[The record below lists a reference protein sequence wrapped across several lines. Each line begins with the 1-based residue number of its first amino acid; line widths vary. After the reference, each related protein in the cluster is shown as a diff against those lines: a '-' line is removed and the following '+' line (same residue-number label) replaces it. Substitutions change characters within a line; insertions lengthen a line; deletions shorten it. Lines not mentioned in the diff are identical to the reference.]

1 MDTLMTNTEII
12 HKLNSIGG
20 ISNTS
25 QVTIFECTHR
35 KQDGGDHQVIV
46 EVHDHGNQASPHTRY
61 GIFAR
66 DADDSNICATG
77 NEQPDI
83 GTALA
88 VVHWGNLG

>member
-1 MDTLMTNTEII
+1 MTNIEII

-25 QVTIFECTHR
+25 QVTIFECTHC
-35 KQDGGDHQVIV
+35 KKDGSLHQVIV
-46 EVHDHGNQASPHTRY
+46 EVHDHGDKAPLDTRY
-61 GIFAR
+61 GVIAK
-66 DADDSNICATG
+66 DADDPNICASG